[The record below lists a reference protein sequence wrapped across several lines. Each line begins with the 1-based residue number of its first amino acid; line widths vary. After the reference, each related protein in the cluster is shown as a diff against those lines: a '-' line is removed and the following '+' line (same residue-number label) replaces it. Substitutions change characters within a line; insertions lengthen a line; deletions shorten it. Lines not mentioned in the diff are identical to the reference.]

1 MRSIIRPRTANY
13 QTRESLVARTYYPDA
28 TNTGH
33 LGLSTLTNTITTNQS
48 YSTGVSIQNT
58 FYDGARVSI
67 TGANATFRNCLFTGD
82 NSVNALVTASNVNAF
97 NAQFID
103 CTFLPKFPRYGT
115 FAFNGHDGKFYR
127 CDMSHCD
134 DALHLSNSTA
144 FTNLG
149 AGFPIGVEVW
159 QSYLHDHAWWTAA
172 TGGVVHP
179 TDTETHNDLI
189 QIDGGSGL
197 VVVGS
202 TLLAR
207 FAKQYGHWQVTN
219 PNAEPYT
226 TVTLGSLPDG
236 GPFQPIP
243 NRGSTGGSALSA
255 GNEGNGR
262 YNWDDT
268 SALLMTDAQGVVS
281 NVTFEDNLVGGGNFA
296 INGGGNAYA
305 GGGENLGSWKRNAF
319 IDDQGNYGSGL
330 ASETG
335 HTLDFGGTWAGRVTA
350 PTTGADKNFYLA
362 TGNAITVRT

>member
-1 MRSIIRPRTANY
+1 MRLIRPRTANY
-13 QTRESLVARTYYPDA
+13 QSRDSLVARTYYPDG

-33 LGLSTLTNTITTNQS
+33 LGLSTLTSTITTNQT

-58 FYDGARVSI
+58 WYDGARVSI

-82 NSVNALVTASNVNAF
+82 NSINALVTATNVNAA
-97 NAQFID
+97 NATFVD
-103 CTFLPKFPRYGT
+103 CTFLPKFPRYET
-115 FAFNGHDGKFYR
+115 NGFTGHGGKFYR
-127 CDMSHCD
+127 CDLSHCV
-134 DALHLSNSTA
+134 DALHLSLPT
-144 FTNLG
+144 
-149 AGFPIGVEVW
+149 GFSPGDPIGVEVW

-172 TGGVVHP
+172 TGGTVHP

-202 TLLAR
+202 TLIAR

-219 PNAEPYT
+219 PNSPPYT
-226 TVTLGSLPDG
+226 TVALHSLSDG
-236 GPFQPIP
+236 GPYQVIP
-243 NRGSTGGSALSA
+243 NRGSTGGSALSPGA
-255 GNEGNGR
+255 EADGR

-268 SALLMTDAQGVVS
+268 SGLLMTDAQGVVS
-281 NVTFEDNLVGGGNFA
+281 DITFEDNLCAGGNFFV
-296 INGGGNAYA
+296 NGGGNAYA
-305 GGGENLGSWKRNAF
+305 GGGENLGSFKRNAF
-319 IDDQGNYGSGL
+319 VDDQGNYGSGI
-330 ASETG
+330 ASENG